1 MFYAV
6 NYMMWTVSHSFGGL
20 SQRLSLVMEGPDH
33 TGHVSPGL
41 SAVLE
46 IPALIRHNTNGL
58 S

>member
-1 MFYAV
+1 
-6 NYMMWTVSHSFGGL
+6 MWTVSHSFGGL

-46 IPALIRHNTNGL
+46 ILALIRHNTNGL